1 MPTILQIE
9 ANRRNARSSTGPRTD
24 QGKAVSRF
32 NALKTGIDARSHVIP
47 GEDPNVLETLAL
59 DYYERFQPAA
69 PEQRYLVDAM
79 ISAEW
84 QLRRLRKTEAQIWEN
99 GMQAWRPQEKLV
111 DSARAY
117 FHREEYLT
125 RLHRR
130 MDYAERSY
138 HRALKQLLQLQS
150 GLPAPAQPKAS
161 TAELPPAELVA
172 AELEPPPNQSPSSG
186 IGFVPSNRVCS
197 SPNAV
202 HSAGLLLREASSQP
216 AGSTLVSS
224 LALGPPPSVEKAAA

>member
-9 ANRRNARSSTGPRTD
+9 ANRRNARNSTGPRTD
-24 QGKAVSRF
+24 RGKAVSRF

-69 PEQRYLVDAM
+69 PEQRFLVDAM

-84 QLRRLRKTEAQIWEN
+84 QLRRLRKTEAQIWEY
-99 GMQAWRPQEKLV
+99 GMHAWRPKEKLV

-117 FHREEYLT
+117 FHREEFLT

-150 GLPAPAQPKAS
+150 GYPAPAQAKAS
-161 TAELPPAELVA
+161 TAELPPAAPAPTES
-172 AELEPPPNQSPSSG
+172 EPSPNQSPSPG

-197 SPNAV
+197 GPNAV
-202 HSAGLLLREASSQP
+202 HSARLPLRGAGSQP
-216 AGSTLVSS
+216 ADSTLVSS
-224 LALGPPPSVEKAAA
+224 LALGPLSRH

>member
-9 ANRRNARSSTGPRTD
+9 ANRRNAQNSTGPRTD

-47 GEDPNVLETLAL
+47 GEDPGVLETLAL

-69 PEQRYLVDAM
+69 PEQRFLVDAM

-84 QLRRLRKTEAQIWEN
+84 QLRRLRKTEAQIWEY
-99 GMQAWRPQEKLV
+99 GMQAWRPKERLV
-111 DSARAY
+111 NSARAY
-117 FHREEYLT
+117 FHREEFLT

-130 MDYAERSY
+130 MDNAERSY

-150 GLPAPAQPKAS
+150 GYPDPAQAKAPTPELLPAAPAP
-161 TAELPPAELVA
+161 

-186 IGFVPSNRVCS
+186 IGFVPSNGACFSLPVPSRAQTRFHGIG
-197 SPNAV
+197 SPETCIDTP
-202 HSAGLLLREASSQP
+202 GQ
-216 AGSTLVSS
+216 
-224 LALGPPPSVEKAAA
+224 

>member
-9 ANRRNARSSTGPRTD
+9 ANRRNARNSTGPRTD

-69 PEQRYLVDAM
+69 PEQRFLVDAM

-99 GMQAWRPQEKLV
+99 GMHAWRPQEKLV

-138 HRALKQLLQLQS
+138 HRALKQLLQIQS
-150 GLPAPAQPKAS
+150 GLPAPPRAEAS
-161 TAELPPAELVA
+161 APGPPPSVLELPPAP
-172 AELEPPPNQSPSSG
+172 AEFEPSQAQPPIPG
-186 IGFVPSNRVCS
+186 IGFVPAIRPAALGRVP
-197 SPNAV
+197 SPNGSPEFRATIDGPHGSFGE
-202 HSAGLLLREASSQP
+202 HSGVFA
-216 AGSTLVSS
+216 
-224 LALGPPPSVEKAAA
+224 